1 MENNAISV
9 LIVEDEFL
17 TSDFIKDVLEDIGY
31 RISGIARDTAEA
43 EIILKKGTTDIALLD
58 INIHGTQTG
67 IDLAGKINE
76 TYKIPFIY
84 LTAFTDKK
92 TIDLALKTGPSAYL
106 VKPFNTIDIYTSI
119 EVGLRN
125 YTQQKTAEINV
136 EPSPVENEHEEETL
150 IGEDFL
156 FIKQK
161 EIFIKILIEDIL
173 YFHSDM
179 KYIDIYTSNSR
190 FTIRYTLSDIVAKF
204 RQHFFM
210 QIHRSYIVNI
220 NKVNQVGPNYI
231 IMNEQK
237 LPLGPSFKKE
247 FLNRFKFL
255 K

>member
-1 MENNAISV
+1 MEKNTISV

-31 RISGIARDTAEA
+31 KISGIARDAQEA
-43 EIILKKGTTDIALLD
+43 EIILEKGTTDIALLD
-58 INIHGTQTG
+58 INIHGTETG
-67 IDLAGKINE
+67 IDLAEKVNE
-76 TYKIPFIY
+76 KYKIPFIY

-92 TIDLALKTGPSAYL
+92 TVDMALKTNPSAYL
-106 VKPFNTIDIYTSI
+106 VKPFNTMDIYTSI

-125 YTQQKTAEINV
+125 YTLNKAPDIEKDTA
-136 EPSPVENEHEEETL
+136 PTENDNEGETL
-150 IGEDFL
+150 IGEEFL

-179 KYIDIYTSNSR
+179 KYIDIYTSDSR
-190 FTIRYTLSDIVAKF
+190 FTIRYTLSDIISKF
-204 RQHFFM
+204 KQHFFM
-210 QIHRSYIVNI
+210 QIHRSYIVNV
-220 NKVNQVGPNYI
+220 NKVSQVGPNYI
-231 IMNEQK
+231 IMKDQK

>member
-1 MENNAISV
+1 
-9 LIVEDEFL
+9 
-17 TSDFIKDVLEDIGY
+17 
-31 RISGIARDTAEA
+31 
-43 EIILKKGTTDIALLD
+43 
-58 INIHGTQTG
+58 
-67 IDLAGKINE
+67 
-76 TYKIPFIY
+76 
-84 LTAFTDKK
+84 
-92 TIDLALKTGPSAYL
+92 
-106 VKPFNTIDIYTSI
+106 
-119 EVGLRN
+119 
-125 YTQQKTAEINV
+125 
-136 EPSPVENEHEEETL
+136 
-150 IGEDFL
+150 L

-179 KYIDIYTSNSR
+179 KYIDIYTSDSR

-204 RQHFFM
+204 KQHYFM

-231 IMNEQK
+231 IMKDQK